1 MRGGDKAMRSAQKR
15 TAARTARCQN
25 AGCRKEFTVTRKW
38 RKYCRPQCRQAAY
51 FERRLVKA
59 KTLSAQCPRCGH
71 EFPIQIAAVA

>member
-1 MRGGDKAMRSAQKR
+1 MRSAQKR
-15 TAARTARCQN
+15 TAAKTACCQN
-25 AGCRKEFTVTRKW
+25 ADCRKEFTVTRKW